1 MELDIG
7 STLNSEVLVLV
18 LVDVKVLPGKEDLHP
33 PDKVPESK
41 PPPGAHAVDADVHRQ
56 TPSGYR
62 PFSAGMTGL

>member
-18 LVDVKVLPGKEDLHP
+18 LVDVKVLPGKEELHP

-41 PPPGAHAVDADVHRQ
+41 PPLVLTLLTLTYTDRHPLATDHFLQ
-56 TPSGYR
+56 E
-62 PFSAGMTGL
+62 